1 MSGLDIVAL
10 FAGDIVSEGPIFIKE
25 GVSLVLQVEDIES
38 TSTSP
43 STPSTP
49 SFPSSNTSTPR
60 WFELHARALDYD
72 NSRLCDVNSTLECVA
87 PIEWYWE
94 EIVGVQ
100 GQTQLEVL
108 NVVNLSK
115 PGTHRV
121 GVFFGEPPKAEP
133 QNGLEIVVRRD
144 DTYVGYVSELIG
156 VPFVFWPKKTMQGH
170 QTDLRLAADCVA
182 TVVYGKRRMGNQV
195 YYLAPKALKRY
206 LEPVAEKNMKV
217 GDVLHFEFQTAVL
230 SQDFPPF
237 GQLSDNDWVIHSYH
251 GLVEEK
257 EFHALPYSKQ
267 PHTVYRWRDIYD

>member
-1 MSGLDIVAL
+1 MSAIGMVAL
-10 FAGDIVSEGPIFIKE
+10 LSGDIVSEGPVFIKE
-25 GVSLVLQVEDIES
+25 GVSLVLQVEGSESISTPYHSSTVSLSSS
-38 TSTSP
+38 TSIPKWYT
-43 STPSTP
+43 
-49 SFPSSNTSTPR
+49 
-60 WFELHARALDYD
+60 LYARALDYD
-72 NSRLCDVNSTLECVA
+72 NTRFCDVDSTLECVA

-94 EIVGVQ
+94 EIVSVQ
-100 GQTQLEVL
+100 GQTQVDVL
-108 NVVNLSK
+108 DVVEFSK
-115 PGTHRV
+115 AGTHRV

-133 QNGLEIVVRRD
+133 QNGLEIVIRRD

-156 VPFVFWPKKTMQGH
+156 VPFVFWPKMTTQGH

-206 LEPVAEKNMKV
+206 LEPVAEGSMKV

-230 SQDFPPF
+230 SQDLSPF

-257 EFHALPYSKQ
+257 EFQDLPYSKQ